1 MLIAVGLGPGDSE
14 LLTVKA
20 VRLLK
25 EADRVFVPGE
35 VAKKIVAPYRD
46 DVLVLSFPMTDDEE
60 YIRQCMEK
68 NAEKIA
74 PAALNGLSVFG
85 ILGDPNFYGTFGR
98 LCEILKKKYP
108 EIETRTIP
116 GISSITAFASV
127 AGISVSGGFSIT
139 DGSENNAKILLKVRE
154 PQKKAEELRKE
165 GYRDFVLVERMY
177 MDGEKIYRNNELPE
191 KSAYFSVMFAEK

>member
-46 DVLVLSFPMTDDEE
+46 DVIVLSFPMTDDEE

-74 PAALNGLSVFG
+74 PPALNGLAVFG
-85 ILGDPNFYGTFGR
+85 ILGDPNFYGTFKR

-127 AGISVSGGFSIT
+127 ADISVSGGFSIT
-139 DGSENNAKILLKVRE
+139 DGSDDNAKILLKVRE
-154 PQKKAEELRKE
+154 PQKKAEELREE
-165 GYRDFVLVERMY
+165 GYTGFVLVERMY
-177 MDGEKIYRNNELPE
+177 MDGEKVYRNNELPE